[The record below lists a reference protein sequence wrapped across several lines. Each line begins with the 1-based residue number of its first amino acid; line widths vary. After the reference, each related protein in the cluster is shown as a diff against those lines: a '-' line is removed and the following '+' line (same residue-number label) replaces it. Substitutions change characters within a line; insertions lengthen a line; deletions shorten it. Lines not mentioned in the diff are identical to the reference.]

1 MMSWAGKY
9 PHGRTCSQESRHMDS
24 QRIYGLTA
32 EIMQKH
38 SSGLRFQGDE
48 HEAAGILALTEGAQ

>member
-1 MMSWAGKY
+1 
-9 PHGRTCSQESRHMDS
+9 MDS

-38 SSGLRFQGDE
+38 LSGLRFQGDE